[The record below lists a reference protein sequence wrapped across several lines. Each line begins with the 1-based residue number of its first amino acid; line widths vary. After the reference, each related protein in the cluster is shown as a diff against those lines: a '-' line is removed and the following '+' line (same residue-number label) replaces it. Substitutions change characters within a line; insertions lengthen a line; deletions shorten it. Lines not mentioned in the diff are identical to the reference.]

1 MINDLTKTLQIG
13 RLGADPKQQSENA
26 PTVKV
31 RSRLNSA
38 RNNLSSVAV
47 TFSIATSDKW
57 TDDNNNR
64 QQRTDWHTIV
74 VFGNLRTYAKKLKK
88 GDRVFVEGKLR
99 NNHYEKE
106 VGSENVTIYNT
117 EILASAI
124 ELLAAKETDEN

>member
-1 MINDLTKTLQIG
+1 MINDLNKTLQIG

-26 PTVKV
+26 P
-31 RSRLNSA
+31 
-38 RNNLSSVAV
+38 V